1 MVISGFLIRLLRKR
15 SGLGFLKIR
24 APFVRGGPYNL
35 DDIFQSILAVEVHS
49 GKTLNPKLQELL
61 SYVHLVQ

>member
-15 SGLGFLKIR
+15 SGLGFLRIR
-24 APFVRGGPYNL
+24 APFVCGGPYNL
-35 DDIFQSILAVEVHS
+35 DDIFGSMWAIEVHS
-49 GKTLNPKLQELL
+49 GKTLNPKLQDLL